1 MGILQAV
8 KRWLSVSKP
17 VAEKEFNIEPIGST
31 QMQSWVTE
39 CVNAYKGSPLWL
51 SPDDHID
58 TVNFAKTLC
67 SEAARLAMLGTK
79 ITVDGSARA
88 KWLQERID
96 AYYGKIREWVEYGCA
111 YGTIILK
118 PNGENVALYT
128 PGEFEVTHTTGGK
141 IDGVVFHNAE
151 KLGDKWYT
159 RLEYHRFEGSSY
171 VISNKCY
178 VGNSKGNTEKRID
191 IALTPW
197 SDLAEETSVSNISGP
212 LFAVF
217 RTPGANNIDLG
228 SALGLPIFS
237 EAIQELRDLDV
248 AYSRNSKEVLD
259 SKRLVMLDT
268 DRVLP
273 YGTAGAL
280 DKVTMPD
287 YIKLVDGD
295 TSTESDIYHEIN
307 PALNTETRMVGIN
320 ALLGQIGFKV
330 GFSNG
335 YFVFNESGGIQT
347 ATQVESDDR
356 RTIQFIKDIRDQL
369 EECLRGLIYSLDVFV
384 TLYGLAPAGSYE
396 AIYDFGD
403 LTYNHE
409 EDRAVWQTWA
419 TLGFVPK
426 WMVLTKFAGMT
437 EEEAKAAVAEAQPK
451 TMLFGGEE

>member
-1 MGILQAV
+1 ML
-8 KRWLSVSKP
+8 LKP
-17 VAEKEFNIEPIGST
+17 RAKEEFNIEPIGSE
-31 QMQSWVTE
+31 QLRRWVTE
-39 CVNAYKGSPLWL
+39 CVNAYKGNPLWL
-51 SPDDHID
+51 DDDDHID

-88 KWLQERID
+88 KWLQGSVD
-96 AYYGKIREWVEYGCA
+96 AYYGKLREWVEYGCA

-128 PGEFEVTHTTGGK
+128 PDEFEVTHTTGRK

-237 EAIQELRDLDV
+237 EAIQELRDLDI
-248 AYSRNSKEVLD
+248 AYSRNAKEVLD
-259 SKRLVMLDT
+259 SKRTVLLDSDT
-268 DRVLP
+268 KLP
-273 YGTAGAL
+273 AGASVPKTSAAIGRAREQMGL
-280 DKVTMPD
+280 PD
-287 YIKLVDGD
+287 YVRNVRGDGR
-295 TSTESDIYHEIN
+295 EMFYQEIN
-307 PALNTETRMVGIN
+307 PTLQTETRMVGIN

-369 EECLRGLIYSLDVFV
+369 EECLRGLIYALDVFA

-396 AIYDFGD
+396 AVYDFGD
-403 LTYNHE
+403 LTYNRD
-409 EDRAVWQTWA
+409 EDRTRWWGYVVA
-419 TLGFVPK
+419 GKIPM
-426 WMVLTKFAGMT
+426 WMFLTKFEGMT
-437 EEEAKAAVAEAQPK
+437 EEEARAAVAEAQPK